1 MSTTSGNTPV
11 TKITIP
17 TDQLRA
23 LLPEDALIEIERRA
37 IEKIAESVKDKIAQK
52 PQLTIELIVRDV
64 VTSMVKADM
73 ASETYALSTAW
84 KFPVS
89 GKTIVHN
96 LVREGVGKL
105 IESSAREAGDAA
117 VKRAQ
122 ASIAFAVKDAISKL
136 SGAIQKEFDDRH
148 RELNA
153 HISKQARAEFLAV
166 LKEAKEA
173 GL

>member
-1 MSTTSGNTPV
+1 MSGTSGNTTV

-17 TDQLRA
+17 TDQLRV

-37 IEKIAESVKDKIAQK
+37 VEKIAEEVRRKITEKQSNIEGIVKD
-52 PQLTIELIVRDV
+52 IVKEMVTKDMRDQ
-64 VTSMVKADM
+64 TA
-73 ASETYALSTAW
+73 ALGTAW
-84 KFPVS
+84 RFPEN
-89 GKTIVHN
+89 GKTIIHN
-96 LVREGVGKL
+96 LVRDSVGKM

-122 ASIAFAVKDAISKL
+122 ASIDFAVKDAISKL

-148 RELNA
+148 RELSA